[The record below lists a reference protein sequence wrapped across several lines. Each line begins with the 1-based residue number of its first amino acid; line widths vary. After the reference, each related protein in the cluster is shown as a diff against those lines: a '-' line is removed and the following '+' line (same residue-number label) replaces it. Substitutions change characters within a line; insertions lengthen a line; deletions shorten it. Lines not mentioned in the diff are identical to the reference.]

1 MEHSMDHIDNR
12 HAGRPA
18 DAAPDA
24 DNNLGR
30 GAPHDREER
39 IQQKR
44 RNEIRSIER
53 DPQYRSRRSRSGKP
67 GIRLKPSSP
76 IRD

>member
-1 MEHSMDHIDNR
+1 MGHIDSS

-30 GAPHDREER
+30 GAPHDRQER
-39 IQQKR
+39 IRQKR
-44 RNEIRSIER
+44 RNEAQSISKDESIR
-53 DPQYRSRRSRSGKP
+53 RRGHRASSKARP
-67 GIRLKPSSP
+67 LK
-76 IRD
+76 RGE

>member
-1 MEHSMDHIDNR
+1 MQPSMNRKDHS
-12 HAGRPA
+12 HASRPA

-44 RNEIRSIER
+44 RNEAQSIDR
-53 DPQYRSRRSRSGKP
+53 DDLELHREGQRHRANSEAR
-67 GIRLKPSSP
+67 PSK
-76 IRD
+76 RGE

>member
-1 MEHSMDHIDNR
+1 MGHIDSS

-30 GAPHDREER
+30 GAPHDRQER

-44 RNEIRSIER
+44 RNEAQSISKDESMHHKGHR
-53 DPQYRSRRSRSGKP
+53 ANSKAR
-67 GIRLKPSSP
+67 PSK
-76 IRD
+76 RGE